1 MPERAP
7 WIVDGWVVPNP
18 PEVASGWPPH
28 LAHVFHQFGRSD
40 ALAGIP
46 ASGVVAEMDEAGIEI
61 AVLTGLVE
69 ADFTISNDV
78 VGDWIRLY
86 PERFRGRACVDPRKP
101 AAAVAELQRC
111 VVELGFGSL
120 QLLPYAFGFP
130 FDDRLYYPLF
140 AKCVELGIP
149 VVTQVGHTASLLP
162 SDPGRPIYL
171 DQVALDFPE
180 LTIVGGHIGWP
191 WTEEMI
197 ALAWKHPNVYID
209 TSAHIPHRYPASFV
223 DFLKNGGAEK
233 TLFATDHPWLRMD
246 RTVAGVDKLG
256 LDDAAKEAFLSGT
269 ARQIFTLPPA
279 PVALPEEVAA

>member
-18 PEVASGWPPH
+18 PEVAAGWPPH
-28 LAHVFHQFGRSD
+28 LAHVFHQFGRSE
-40 ALAGIP
+40 ALAGID
-46 ASGVVAEMDEAGIEI
+46 ADGVIGEMDEAGIEI
-61 AVLTGLVE
+61 AILTGLVE
-69 ADFTISNDV
+69 ADFAIDNDV
-78 VGDWIRLY
+78 IAGWIGRY
-86 PERFRGRACVDPRKP
+86 PDRFRGRACVDPRKP
-101 AAAVAELQRC
+101 AAAVAELTRC
-111 VVELGFGSL
+111 VTELGFGSL

-130 FDDRLYYPLF
+130 FSDRLYYPLF
-140 AKCVELGIP
+140 AKCVELDIP

-209 TSAHIPHRYPASFV
+209 TSAHLPQRFPSTFV
-223 DFLKNGGAEK
+223 DFLRRGGTEK
-233 TLFATDHPWLRMD
+233 CLFATDHPWLRMD
-246 RTVAGVDKLG
+246 KTVAGVERLG
-256 LDDAAKEAFLSGT
+256 LDEDAKEAFLSGT
-269 ARQIFTLPPA
+269 ARKIFSLPPA
-279 PVALPEEVAA
+279 PARAAAEVAS